1 VTLQEFSQ
9 IFALLAVQLGDT
21 QADEIKIRAFHKA
34 LEDLDVEL
42 VAMAAQRLGR
52 SALNADGEAW
62 MPKAPEWRA
71 MVGKVEQE
79 RIAVQRDV
87 IRKRRIAGE
96 PPLCA
101 ACDDTGFTE
110 NEAHRFRRCD
120 CRDLRRLEIL
130 GRRPMPA
137 LPETGPIVNNEPKLL
152 HAVKDAVKGF

>member
-71 MVGKVEQE
+71 MVGEGGAGTD
-79 RIAVQRDV
+79 RGAAGRDS
-87 IRKRRIAGE
+87 E
-96 PPLCA
+96 A
-101 ACDDTGFTE
+101 A
-110 NEAHRFRRCD
+110 D
-120 CRDLRRLEIL
+120 CRRT
-130 GRRPMPA
+130 PA
-137 LPETGPIVNNEPKLL
+137 VCGL
-152 HAVKDAVKGF
+152 

>member
-1 VTLQEFSQ
+1 VTLQEFSK

-52 SALNADGEAW
+52 SALNANGEAW

-71 MVGKVEQE
+71 AAAKVERE
-79 RIAVQRDV
+79 RIDQQHEI
-87 IRKRRIAGE
+87 IRKRRLAGE
-96 PPLCA
+96 APLCA
-101 ACDDTGFTE
+101 ACDDTGFALV
-110 NEAHRFRRCD
+110 EANRYRRCE
-120 CRDLRRLEIL
+120 CRELRRLEVL

-137 LPETGPIVNNEPKLL
+137 LPDAAPVVNNDPRLL
-152 HAVKDAVKGF
+152 EAIKPAVKGF

>member
-1 VTLQEFSQ
+1 MTLQEFSQ

-21 QADEIKIRAFHKA
+21 NADEVKIRAFYKA

-52 SALNADGEAW
+52 SLVNDKGEAW

-71 MVGKVEQE
+71 VVAKIEQE
-79 RIAVQRDV
+79 RHDQQRDI
-87 IRKRRIAGE
+87 IRKRRIAGA

-101 ACDDTGFTE
+101 ICEDTGWE
-110 NEAHRFRRCD
+110 SNGRRYRHCA
-120 CRDLRRLEIL
+120 CLNLRRLEVL

-137 LPETGPIVNNEPKLL
+137 LPEAVPAVNNEPKLL
-152 HAVKDAVKGF
+152 EAVKSAVKGMA